1 MTQNAAECEVKRAM
15 GDFPALTVHAVMAH
29 LYQPRSYVVET
40 ARRTPSCFA
49 DRPVRVLV
57 VDRDAGSAER
67 TFACIAEGFPAW
79 SFAAPA
85 YATTP
90 QEALRRLKL
99 ARIGAD
105 REAAEDGAGGGFD
118 VVVVDGSMGRG
129 RAETGAEGGAM
140 ADARAGTSD
149 GAGAGAGWS
158 AGSLAHVA
166 RAVLGDA
173 ALIGCTVGADTCSSS
188 SSSNGSSR
196 RSTSSSSG
204 VDGGVDKPSYAP
216 PDHAGDTAAHRE
228 SDVGEHKAAAADVAK
243 DVLHAGGDFVWRRP
257 LDTAVA
263 TLPLLL
269 ATRTPLL
276 GGGVYP
282 RRGMGGRDRGEDP
295 GNGDVD
301 AQLPR
306 PRLPHGRNHGACGS
320 SFSLGS
326 PSSTSSSSGSRSNS
340 PQNRSNR
347 SHSHTQP
354 GSGCDPRSSS
364 SSSHAVAPHC
374 VEETKEPPPAAVAA
388 AAGVCVAQTSPLSLR
403 HCDMV
408 EAAAAAAAASA
419 AGSKGVST
427 GLHEFS
433 EMSEPVYPPP
443 PAAAAAAAAAGAGT
457 AGGAATRLTRPPV
470 LGFAGGLGPSFSF
483 GPWRGGPAS
492 PPGGCALLPLPLG
505 GGSALAGAGAGAG
518 AGAVWPSLSI
528 CVDDV
533 DASLMGLVR
542 QAAQSQSH
550 TPTAAATHTRTR
562 TPSPITS
569 LK

>member
-129 RAETGAEGGAM
+129 RAETGAEAGAM
-140 ADARAGTSD
+140 ADARAGTTCSD
-149 GAGAGAGWS
+149 GAGAGAGAGWS

-173 ALIGCTVGADTCSSS
+173 ALIGCTVGADACCSSS
-188 SSSNGSSR
+188 SSSSGSRNSN
-196 RSTSSSSG
+196 SSSSSG
-204 VDGGVDKPSYAP
+204 VD
-216 PDHAGDTAAHRE
+216 
-228 SDVGEHKAAAADVAK
+228 SDVGEHEGAAADVAK

-269 ATRTPLL
+269 ATRTPLR
-276 GGGVYP
+276 GGGAHP
-282 RRGMGGRDRGEDP
+282 RRGLGGRDIGDGP
-295 GNGDVD
+295 GSGSGAV
-301 AQLPR
+301 QLHR
-306 PRLPHGRNHGACGS
+306 PRLPRGRNHGACGS

-340 PQNRSNR
+340 PRNRSNR

-374 VEETKEPPPAAVAA
+374 VEETKEPPPAAAAA

-408 EAAAAAAAASA
+408 EAAAAAAAAAASA
-419 AGSKGVST
+419 AGSKGAST
-427 GLHEFS
+427 EVHEEIGS
-433 EMSEPVYPPP
+433 AGRS
-443 PAAAAAAAAAGAGT
+443 AAAAGARG
-457 AGGAATRLTRPPV
+457 RRSRP
-470 LGFAGGLGPSFSF
+470 A
-483 GPWRGGPAS
+483 R
-492 PPGGCALLPLPLG
+492 
-505 GGSALAGAGAGAG
+505 
-518 AGAVWPSLSI
+518 
-528 CVDDV
+528 
-533 DASLMGLVR
+533 
-542 QAAQSQSH
+542 
-550 TPTAAATHTRTR
+550 
-562 TPSPITS
+562 
-569 LK
+569 